1 MDEQKNELVK
11 FDAPELSVIEK
22 SKAEQIK
29 ATFEPMAKMLSE
41 FEEKFNEI
49 IKNSEKEVTKEIT
62 IKAKRLRI
70 DIGKVRIETDKIRKD
85 QKDEYLRAG
94 KAIDG
99 VANILK
105 WAVTDKE
112 NKLKEIEDYF
122 EIQEKKRLELL
133 QIERVEKLQKYVE
146 DAHERDLSSMD
157 TDVFDI
163 YLAGKKKEFEDKIE
177 AKKKAEKER
186 IENEKLDKLENSRK
200 IEIAP
205 YNQFMKES
213 YDLRSMN
220 ESDYNDLLSFLNQ
233 CKIKHDEEQEKIRLE
248 NEKLKEEAEKQAKQ
262 LEEERK
268 EAIKKQKAIEEQAKK
283 ERKEAIK
290 KQKAIEEQAKK
301 EREEIEHKNKIEDE
315 KQAELLRKQKEE
327 AEKLQAEL
335 QAKKDAEL
343 KAEQEKQASIEAEMS
358 KGDNEKFK
366 SLISD
371 ISYLKNKY
379 TFKSK
384 KYQTIQNSINDLL
397 EKTVTYANTKL

>member
-177 AKKKAEKER
+177 AKKKAEQER

-248 NEKLKEEAEKQAKQ
+248 NEKLKEESEKQAKQ
-262 LEEERK
+262 LEE
-268 EAIKKQKAIEEQAKK
+268 

-301 EREEIEHKNKIEDE
+301 EREEIEHKNKIEAE
-315 KQAELLRKQKEE
+315 KQTELLRKQKEE

-371 ISYLKNKY
+371 ISDLKNKY

>member
-177 AKKKAEKER
+177 AKKKAEQER
-186 IENEKLDKLENSRK
+186 IENEKLDKLEKSRK

-262 LEEERK
+262 LEE
-268 EAIKKQKAIEEQAKK
+268 

>member
-186 IENEKLDKLENSRK
+186 IKNEKLDKLENSRK

-205 YNQFMKES
+205 YNQFIKES

-384 KYQTIQNSINDLL
+384 KYQTLQNSINDLL